1 MQRKARSSSLS
12 GPGARTIALGWK
24 EEEGATSP
32 NGSTEKDKSTITITV
47 ENYADCD
54 SFENE
59 LDEFFGLGD
68 AQIRK
73 DCLKES
79 CGDEV
84 VMLETLLEGRRSYR
98 IQAARALLY
107 VAMGRYA
114 SSSAKDKVT
123 LSAAIVDSNAH
134 LLSLGAFSYYRAAL
148 KLVSSQLEA
157 LIANLGNSS
166 VSQEDLRLDIENA
179 HYETTIY
186 LSLLYLLITANHNDP
201 ELVEILCEC
210 DPDAA
215 FDPPPSA
222 ASAAASANNSNN
234 EGTNTGNGFV
244 KAKSGR
250 LPFAIELFEIVSV
263 LAEGNRKLYP
273 VKKLL
278 LLLWKVLLVTVGN
291 SGALKQLK
299 NAGRAREGLPPVP
312 QDTYAKATPQDFHNF
327 NLLTTQKYP
336 AYFTPSISDLKS
348 PALIPDPLSSVARR
362 AIINPLPPP
371 SSNAASTSL
380 QGSSANGASN
390 SNPLSNDGGLS
401 GSVITSTIQPVA
413 SDSLLPCAFEE
424 SLDLLYKK
432 MYIGLREVQ
441 ISREIVELE
450 GVKRRAAEGV
460 ASGTG
465 AGGFDFPSTGGG
477 VTWRDTAYKG
487 QVDLGLQR
495 VEELYRYLS
504 PNITIHIGML
514 IRLLYYVN
522 LGNELNSKNENSLE
536 KMPSPLADDQVSSAD
551 ANVSSQEDAKSKHQ
565 DALEAADVIRHR
577 EMVTKAISGIL
588 LILLKS
594 IKCDDVLK
602 FEYICQLLVD
612 NNCAIL
618 ILKMLSI
625 WFQNPVQAA
634 MAATTTGGVGSH
646 PERSDSLSPAAISG
660 ANLLKERDDPK
671 ELNFFDAILGTTNVI
686 SQPPID
692 LQTLK
697 GSWRNFFTT
706 INLLR
711 ILQKITKRKTHRI
724 MALVQWKASAVL
736 KRIIKVPNTGLQ
748 TYALKLLKSQIPLL
762 GKKWRSSNMKVI
774 TSIYLHLR
782 PNLVEEYLSGDSDT
796 DADEALTQEQYLRSL
811 IACFHHRVYPEI
823 YPPPAPVPQP
833 PSSDGKEG
841 QANFL
846 HDSGHDELESM
857 ILSTKAAGS
866 YNESVGYGGAS
877 NSSTFH
883 ALLGR
888 NRYAE
893 QVAKLHRNRSTL
905 TTTTQQPSK
914 VDADFEDNYQTW
926 LREEIF
932 GDAISPLD
940 SCDALDQEDDMDLWQ
955 RSKAPKG
962 VGYGIRVPVVVDE
975 FDWPFGEGAA
985 DHVAH
990 VTTGALHVGGDGFY
1004 APAPTPMAS
1013 PGRNKFG

>member
-12 GPGARTIALGWK
+12 GPGVRTIALGWK
-24 EEEGATSP
+24 EEEGATTP
-32 NGSTEKDKSTITITV
+32 NGSAEKDKSTISITV

-68 AQIRK
+68 VQIRK
-73 DCLKES
+73 DCAKES

-107 VAMGRYA
+107 VALGRYE
-114 SSSAKDKVT
+114 SGSAKDKVT
-123 LSAAIVDSNAH
+123 LSAAIVESNAH

-166 VSQEDLRLDIENA
+166 VNQEDLRLDIENA
-179 HYETTIY
+179 HYETTLY

-222 ASAAASANNSNN
+222 ASAASASSNS
-234 EGTNTGNGFV
+234 EGTSTGNGFV

-291 SGALKQLK
+291 SEALKELK
-299 NAGRAREGLPPVP
+299 NAGRAREGLPPAP

-371 SSNAASTSL
+371 SSNAAATSL
-380 QGSSANGASN
+380 QGSSANAASN

-401 GSVITSTIQPVA
+401 SSVITSTIQPVA

-487 QVDLGLQR
+487 QIDLGLQR

-536 KMPSPLADDQVSSAD
+536 KVPSPLTDDQVSSVD
-551 ANVSSQEDAKSKHQ
+551 ASASSQEDAKSKHQ

-634 MAATTTGGVGSH
+634 MAATTTGGAGTH
-646 PERSDSLSPAAISG
+646 PERSDSLSPAAAISG

-671 ELNFFDAILGTTNVI
+671 ELNFFDAILGTTSVTT
-686 SQPPID
+686 SQSPKDP
-692 LQTLK
+692 QTLK

-711 ILQKITKRKTHRI
+711 ILQKITKRKTHRV

-736 KRIIKVPNTGLQ
+736 KRIIKVPNARLQ

-823 YPPPAPVPQP
+823 YPPPAPVAPAP
-833 PSSDGKEG
+833 GDGKES
-841 QANFL
+841 QPNFL
-846 HDSGHDELESM
+846 HDSGHDELESV
-857 ILSTKAAGS
+857 IASTKIAGS
-866 YNESVGYGGAS
+866 HNEGGYGGSS
-877 NSSTFH
+877 NATFL

-893 QVAKLHRNRSTL
+893 QVAKLHRNSST
-905 TTTTQQPSK
+905 TVHPTK
-914 VDADFEDNYQTW
+914 VDPDFEDNYQTW
-926 LREEIF
+926 LHEEIF
-932 GDAISPLD
+932 GDAASFSPLD
-940 SCDALDQEDDMDLWQ
+940 SDSDQEDVFLE
-955 RSKAPKG
+955 RSKVPKG
-962 VGYGIRVPVVVDE
+962 VGYGISVPVIVDE

-985 DHVAH
+985 DHVGTDG
-990 VTTGALHVGGDGFY
+990 VVGGVGMLHVGGDGFY

-1013 PGRNKFG
+1013 PGRNKYV